1 MICLYAY
8 NILSILF
15 LPFILLHFIYRVF
28 KKKVDLKRAG
38 EKLGIA
44 KIKKPNGELIWLHAA
59 SVGET
64 FVALK
69 LIEELS
75 RDRRFFLLTTCTL
88 ASAEIAAK
96 QNLPNLIHQY
106 SPCDFTFCIN
116 KFLGHWQ
123 PSIGIFIESEIWPNR
138 INLASKRFKISLLN
152 ARMSDRSFA
161 RWHYFKGLVSFCLSK
176 FSLILAQS
184 KEDRLRFEQLGAKN
198 PIYAG
203 NIKYSITPPKIN
215 SKDLASLKEQISNR
229 QVLLAASTHE
239 GDEEFILNCYGKLKK
254 DYQDL
259 LLIIAP
265 RHSIRSD
272 QISALLVHRKL
283 SYSRRTKKEAITAK
297 TDIYLADT
305 IGELG
310 LFYSLAN
317 VSFIG
322 GSLKN
327 GGHNILEASFFNTF
341 IIFGPDMSNFQEIAT
356 EYLAHNAAISFQDE
370 KEAIDIIKNALVN
383 PEMLEGQNKAAGII
397 LSQKSQILSTYIQ
410 HLNAI
415 YNGTVAR

>member
-1 MICLYAY
+1 MMYLYAY

-28 KKKVDLKRAG
+28 RKKVDLKRAG
-38 EKLGIA
+38 EKLGIT

-64 FVALK
+64 FVALR
-69 LIEELS
+69 LIDELPKNG
-75 RDRRFFLLTTCTL
+75 RFFLLTTCTTT
-88 ASAEIAAK
+88 SAEIAAK

-106 SPCDFTFCIN
+106 APCDFTFCIN
-116 KFLGHWQ
+116 KFLGHWE

-138 INLASKRFKISLLN
+138 INLASKKFKISLLN

-184 KEDRLRFEQLGAKN
+184 KEDHLRFEQLGAKN
-198 PIYAG
+198 AIYAG
-203 NIKYSITPPKIN
+203 NIKYSITPPKVN
-215 SKDLASLKEQISNR
+215 SKDLASLKKQIGNR

-265 RHSIRSD
+265 RHPIRADRISD
-272 QISALLVHRKL
+272 LLINKGCIC
-283 SYSRRTKKEAITAK
+283 SRRTQKEVITPK
-297 TDIYLADT
+297 TDVYLADT

-317 VSFIG
+317 ISFIG

-327 GGHNILEASFFNTF
+327 GGHNILEASFFDTF
-341 IIFGPDMSNFQEIAT
+341 IIFGPDMSNFKEIST
-356 EYLAHNAAISFQDE
+356 EYLKNKAAALFNDEGEAISIINKALNNSGLL
-370 KEAIDIIKNALVN
+370 KE
-383 PEMLEGQNKAAGII
+383 QNKAAEII

-410 HLNAI
+410 HLNHM
-415 YNGTVAR
+415 YNVS